1 MKTKSFVILIVVI
14 VVVGGAIAGAFLGG
28 QAVGKSQARGEVS
41 QTLRAPFG
49 EFPSGEQRIYS
60 GNLTMPGGMVVT
72 RGGTF
77 GTVEKVEG
85 NVLTVKAFDGST
97 TQVTISDQT
106 TIQKMAQGDLSDIVA
121 GSSVSVTGD
130 REDDGSIAA
139 TTIFITP
146 TLEAQ

>member
-1 MKTKSFVILIVVI
+1 
-14 VVVGGAIAGAFLGG
+14 
-28 QAVGKSQARGEVS
+28 
-41 QTLRAPFG
+41 
-49 EFPSGEQRIYS
+49 
-60 GNLTMPGGMVVT
+60 MPGGMVVT